1 MGPLIMIALGLAM
14 YAASWVIA
22 PCSEAMTADPI
33 VRDVTVE
40 DLRGGPID
48 PIIGVEHM
56 AAVSAAAIGHASV
69 GF

>member
-1 MGPLIMIALGLAM
+1 MGPLIMIALGLAL

-22 PCSEAMTADPI
+22 PCSEAMTAAPF
-33 VRDVTVE
+33 VREVTLE

-48 PIIGVEHM
+48 AMIGIEHM
-56 AAVSAAAIGHASV
+56 AAVSAAATGTANF